1 MTDTAGC
8 ELTAGAWYS
17 RQDVVKYFQLAR
29 AAMNSEDGSIFLLDM
44 LGGHAGLSYLWEQAK
59 YDPVKRQL
67 TCHISLKN
75 PQTSQVNYLSAAS
88 IPDWLLLWQAG
99 HHAAQ

>member
-44 LGGHAGLSYLWEQAK
+44 LGGHAGESSVKLRRQNGITGKRMTLSHAVCCCLSQH
-59 YDPVKRQL
+59 DL
-67 TCHISLKN
+67 T
-75 PQTSQVNYLSAAS
+75 
-88 IPDWLLLWQAG
+88 
-99 HHAAQ
+99 